1 MSERLTKNLIKYGG
15 SALFVALLAG
25 SYIGARDFAGSALVD
40 KYLILCD
47 AFTVPGML
55 LICFGAMLWVSTTGA
70 LDGLSY
76 AVRFAVYSL
85 IPAKRLERDEK
96 YGDYIERKSQ
106 NRVKGY
112 GFLFFAGLITMA
124 VALIFMALYYSEYQG

>member
-1 MSERLTKNLIKYGG
+1 MSKRKTNLIKYGS
-15 SALFVALLAG
+15 SAAFVALLAWIYVSVREFG
-25 SYIGARDFAGSALVD
+25 PAPLVE

-55 LICFGAMLWVSTTGA
+55 LICFGGLMWASTTGV
-70 LDGLSY
+70 LDGISY
-76 AVRFAVYSL
+76 AARYAVFSL
-85 IPAKRLERDEK
+85 IPGKRLERDEK

-112 GFLFFAGLITMA
+112 GFLFFSGLATMVIA
-124 VALIFMALYYSEYQG
+124 VVFMMLYYSLTE